1 MLQNILAVYLLSH
14 IQILL
19 YQRHQLA
26 IVGEIMDGKI
36 NAHMHHVLKVTK
48 VEKQFVDAIKEN
60 KEYLNT
66 LEGIDLGAGGGR
78 FSKILCKY
86 VKNLHSVDV
95 SDEAIAAMKK
105 NLKGIKNIAIVKAPK
120 NSLPFKD
127 RSIDVVFA
135 ANSFHD
141 VPMGYEKE
149 IKRVLKP
156 GGRFIDLDWKKEET
170 EFGPPLRIRFSEEDV
185 EEKMK
190 IQNFRLVKKQDI
202 DTHYLLIFSKKKA

>member
-26 IVGEIMDGKI
+26 LVGEIMDGTI
-36 NAHMHHVLKVTK
+36 NAHMHHIIKLTK

-60 KEYLNT
+60 KEYLNAS
-66 LEGIDLGAGGGR
+66 EGIDLGAGGGR

-95 SDEAIAAMKK
+95 SDEAIATMKK
-105 NLKGIKNIAIVKAPK
+105 NLEGIKNIKIIKASQD
-120 NSLPFKD
+120 SLPFKRNSMD
-127 RSIDVVFA
+127 IVFA

-141 VPMGYEKE
+141 LPIGYEEE
-149 IKRVLKP
+149 IKRVLKE

-185 EEKMK
+185 EEKMNR
-190 IQNFRLVKKQDI
+190 QNFRLVKKHDI
-202 DTHYLLIFSKKKA
+202 GTHYLLIFSKKKV